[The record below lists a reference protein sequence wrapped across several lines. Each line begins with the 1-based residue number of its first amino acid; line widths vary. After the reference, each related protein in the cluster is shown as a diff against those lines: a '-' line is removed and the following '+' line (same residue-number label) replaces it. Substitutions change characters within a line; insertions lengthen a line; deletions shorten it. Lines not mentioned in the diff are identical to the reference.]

1 MKKLTPL
8 ETATVL
14 ANLRHKMKFTEPELL
29 EILKTG
35 QVPAQAEAVIADLFN
50 ELDSFPDLLERIIDS
65 EGLDS
70 ELILQMKIRFLSS
83 KPHIER

>member
-1 MKKLTPL
+1 
-8 ETATVL
+8 
-14 ANLRHKMKFTEPELL
+14 MKFTEPELL

-35 QVPAQAEAVIADLFN
+35 QVPAPAEAVIADLFN

-70 ELILQMKIRFLSS
+70 EVILQMKIRFLSS
-83 KPHIER
+83 KPCSER

>member
-1 MKKLTPL
+1 
-8 ETATVL
+8 
-14 ANLRHKMKFTEPELL
+14 MKFSEPELL

-35 QVPAQAEAVIADLFN
+35 QVPAQAEAVIADFFN

-83 KPHIER
+83 KPRTER